1 MEGKRNYPFLKRL
14 MALMAAPL
22 LFLLLLPGCEQVF
35 TYSPFAF
42 LARDPSSLP
51 MEQRISYAQLAL
63 SSGDKATLQAA
74 YEAIASSTDPEVQY
88 LASQVAVGASGL
100 NEAVETALADME
112 NIDVN
117 SVVGSLD
124 QTYLQN
130 AGAQLAS
137 ASEAGVEIADEDYVV
152 AAAALLLSAALSDPT
167 SPEDFFTND
176 LDFATATDPA
186 NVPAD
191 YASAADDTERAAYL
205 FSQTGYTA
213 DDMDSLLA
221 MIGG

>member
-152 AAAALLLSAALSDPT
+152 AAASLLLSDAIESGDPETFLSG
-167 SPEDFFTND
+167 
-176 LDFATATDPA
+176 LDFATAT
-186 NVPAD
+186 VPTD
-191 YASAADDTERAAYL
+191 YGSAANDTERAAYL